1 MEFKSTNTQETE
13 KEVFFSRVLFCSLV
27 ILILASIIFTRLFY
41 LMVIESDDYKLR
53 SANNTI
59 RTQSV
64 PASRGLIFDRNGD
77 ILASNQPVF
86 QLEMIPEQV
95 IDINKTLEN
104 LAELQLISKD
114 NFSEINKRIERNLQF
129 KSIVLK
135 RNLDDREVAIF
146 ANNRINFKGI
156 DIKSRLSRHYPKGE
170 AFAHALG
177 YVGSISSGDYSRFDP
192 GFYTGK
198 EQIGKTSI
206 ERNFESYLR
215 GQPGIQKLLVNV
227 RGRVMGTIDQDPFQP
242 GNNLTLTI
250 DSDLQEVAYKAM
262 GDQKGA
268 VVILDASNG
277 EILVMVSTPSFDPNQ
292 LSLGL
297 TQDEFN
303 AFTRNKKKPLFNRAI
318 AGQYPPGSTIKPM
331 IALGALE
338 MGIVEPELYM
348 PCEGKFLL
356 PNYSRPF
363 NDWATHGSVNVVRAI
378 QASCD
383 VYFYEVANEMG
394 IEKMSL
400 FLKKFNLGAPT
411 EIDIN
416 PEKNGVVPN
425 REWKRNNF
433 SSREN
438 QSWYQ
443 GETII
448 AGIGQG
454 YMLATPLQLAV
465 ATAIVAN
472 RGSAHKPHLLKA
484 IENTKTGE
492 LQYIGSEKI
501 NYLEDI
507 KEENWDLVHQGMVAV
522 VNERRGTAYGVFPDN
537 SPIAGKTGSSQVFS
551 IDRSTSD
558 KEVPLDLR
566 DHGLFV
572 GYAPLDKPE
581 IIVSIIV
588 ENGGGGRVSAAPV
601 AEKIFNSYLGRT
613 ITNAD

>member
-1 MEFKSTNTQETE
+1 MEFKSSNTQQTE

-77 ILASNQPVF
+77 ILASNEPVF

-170 AFAHALG
+170 AFAHTLG

-348 PCEGKFLL
+348 PCEGKFFL
-356 PNYSRPF
+356 PNYSRAF
-363 NDWATHGSVNVVRAI
+363 NDWETHGSVNVVRAI

-492 LQYIGSEKI
+492 FQYIGSEKI
-501 NYLEDI
+501 NYLEAI

-558 KEVPLDLR
+558 KEVPLELR

>member
-41 LMVIESDDYKLR
+41 LMVVESDDYKLR

-59 RTQSV
+59 RTQSL
-64 PASRGLIFDRNGD
+64 PASRGLIFDRNGG

-104 LAELQLISKD
+104 LAELELISKD

-170 AFAHALG
+170 AFAHTLG

-227 RGRVMGTIDQDPFQP
+227 RGRVMETIDQDPFQP

-454 YMLATPLQLAV
+454 YMLATPLQLAI

-501 NYLEDI
+501 NYLEGI

-551 IDRSTSD
+551 IDRSTSE
-558 KEVPLDLR
+558 KEVPLELR

>member
-1 MEFKSTNTQETE
+1 MEFKSSNTQQTE

-77 ILASNQPVF
+77 ILASNEPVF

-170 AFAHALG
+170 AFAHTLG

-215 GQPGIQKLLVNV
+215 GEPGIQKLLVNV
-227 RGRVMGTIDQDPFQP
+227 RGRVMETIDQDPFQP

-551 IDRSTSD
+551 IDRSTSE
-558 KEVPLDLR
+558 KEVPLELR

>member
-1 MEFKSTNTQETE
+1 MKFKSSNTQETE
-13 KEVFFSRVLFCSLV
+13 KEVFFSRILFCSLV
-27 ILILASIIFTRLFY
+27 ILVLASIIFTRLFY

-53 SANNTI
+53 SVNNTI

-95 IDINKTLEN
+95 PDINKTLQN
-104 LAELQLISKD
+104 LTEIGLISKNNID
-114 NFSEINKRIERNLQF
+114 EIKKRIQRNLQF

-156 DIKSRLSRHYPKGE
+156 DIKSRLSRYYPKGE
-170 AFAHALG
+170 AFAHTLG
-177 YVGSISSGDYSRFDP
+177 YVGSISSTDYSRFDP
-192 GFYTGK
+192 SFYTGK

-206 ERNFESYLR
+206 ERNFEPYLR

-227 RGRVMGTIDQDPFQP
+227 RGRVMETIGQDAFQP

-250 DSDLQEVAYKAM
+250 DSDLQEIAYKAM
-262 GDQKGA
+262 EGQKGA

-292 LSLGL
+292 LSLGI
-297 TQDEFN
+297 TQNEFN
-303 AFTRNKKKPLFNRAI
+303 AFTRNKDKPLFNRAI

-331 IALGALE
+331 LALGALE

-400 FLKKFNLGAPT
+400 FLKKFNLGSPT

-472 RGSAHKPHLLKA
+472 RGIAHKPHLLKA

-492 LQYIGSEKI
+492 FQYIESEKI
-501 NYLEDI
+501 NHLEDI
-507 KEENWDLVHQGMVAV
+507 KEEHWDLVHQGMIAV

-551 IDRSTSD
+551 IDRSSD
-558 KEVPLDLR
+558 KEVPLELR

-572 GYAPLDKPE
+572 GYTPLDKPE

-601 AEKIFNSYLGRT
+601 AEKIFNSYIGRT
-613 ITNAD
+613 TTNAD

>member
-77 ILASNQPVF
+77 ILASNEPVF

-95 IDINKTLEN
+95 KDINKTLEN

-170 AFAHALG
+170 AFAHTLG

-227 RGRVMGTIDQDPFQP
+227 RGRVMETIDQDPFQP

-492 LQYIGSEKI
+492 FQYIGSEKI

-507 KEENWDLVHQGMVAV
+507 KEENWDLVHEGMVAV
-522 VNERRGTAYGVFPDN
+522 VNEQRGTAYGVFPDN

-551 IDRSTSD
+551 IDRSTSE
-558 KEVPLDLR
+558 KEVPLELR

-601 AEKIFNSYLGRT
+601 AEQIFNSYLGRT

>member
-1 MEFKSTNTQETE
+1 MKFKSSNTQETE
-13 KEVFFSRVLFCSLV
+13 KEVFFSRILFCSLV

-53 SANNTI
+53 SVNNTI

-95 IDINKTLEN
+95 PDINKTLQN
-104 LAELQLISKD
+104 LTEIGLISKNNID
-114 NFSEINKRIERNLQF
+114 EIKKRIQRNLQF

-156 DIKSRLSRHYPKGE
+156 DIKSRLSRYYPKGE
-170 AFAHALG
+170 AFAHTLG
-177 YVGSISSGDYSRFDP
+177 YVGSISSTDYSRFDP
-192 GFYTGK
+192 SFYTGK

-206 ERNFESYLR
+206 ERNFEQYLR

-227 RGRVMGTIDQDPFQP
+227 RGRVMETIDQDAFQP

-250 DSDLQEVAYKAM
+250 DSDLQEIAYKAM
-262 GDQKGA
+262 EGQKGA

-292 LSLGL
+292 LSLGI
-297 TQDEFN
+297 TQNEFN
-303 AFTRNKKKPLFNRAI
+303 AFTRNKDKPLFNRAI

-331 IALGALE
+331 LALGALE

-400 FLKKFNLGAPT
+400 FLKKFNLGSPT
-411 EIDIN
+411 EIDID

-425 REWKRNNF
+425 SEWKRNNF

-472 RGSAHKPHLLKA
+472 RGIAHKPHLLKA

-492 LQYIGSEKI
+492 FQYIESEKI
-501 NYLEDI
+501 NHLEDI
-507 KEENWDLVHQGMVAV
+507 KEENWDLVHQGMIAV

-551 IDRSTSD
+551 IDRSSD
-558 KEVPLDLR
+558 KEVPPELR

-572 GYAPLDKPE
+572 GYTPLDKPE

-601 AEKIFNSYLGRT
+601 AEKIFNSYIERT
-613 ITNAD
+613 TTNAD

>member
-1 MEFKSTNTQETE
+1 MKFKSSNTQETE
-13 KEVFFSRVLFCSLV
+13 KEVFFSRILFCSLV

-41 LMVIESDDYKLR
+41 LMVIESDDYRLR

-59 RTQSV
+59 RTQSL

-95 IDINKTLEN
+95 PDINKTLEN
-104 LAELQLISKD
+104 LTEIGLISKNNID
-114 NFSEINKRIERNLQF
+114 EIKKRIQRNLQF

-135 RNLDDREVAIF
+135 RNLDDKEVAIF

-156 DIKSRLSRHYPKGE
+156 DIKSRLSRYYPKGE
-170 AFAHALG
+170 AFAHTLG
-177 YVGSISSGDYSRFDP
+177 YVGSISSADYSRFDP
-192 GFYTGK
+192 SFYTGK

-206 ERNFESYLR
+206 ERNFEPYLR

-227 RGRVMGTIDQDPFQP
+227 RGRVMETIGQDAFQP

-262 GDQKGA
+262 EGQKGA
-268 VVILDASNG
+268 VVILDAANG

-292 LSLGL
+292 LSLGI
-297 TQDEFN
+297 TQNEFN
-303 AFTRNKKKPLFNRAI
+303 AFTRNKDKPLFNRAI

-331 IALGALE
+331 LALGALE

-400 FLKKFNLGAPT
+400 FLKKFNLGSPT
-411 EIDIN
+411 EIDID

-425 REWKRNNF
+425 SEWKRNNF

-472 RGSAHKPHLLKA
+472 RGIAHKPHLLKA

-492 LQYIGSEKI
+492 FQYIESEKI
-501 NYLEDI
+501 NHLEDI
-507 KEENWDLVHQGMVAV
+507 KEENWDLVHQGMIAV

-551 IDRSTSD
+551 IDRSSD
-558 KEVPLDLR
+558 KEVPPELR

-572 GYAPLDKPE
+572 GYTPLDKPE

-601 AEKIFNSYLGRT
+601 AEKIFNSYIGRT
-613 ITNAD
+613 TTNAD

>member
-77 ILASNQPVF
+77 ILASNEPVF

-104 LAELQLISKD
+104 LAELELISKD

-170 AFAHALG
+170 AFAHTLG

-227 RGRVMGTIDQDPFQP
+227 RGRVMETIDQDPFQP

-250 DSDLQEVAYKAM
+250 DSDLQEVAHKAM

-268 VVILDASNG
+268 VVILVASNG

-297 TQDEFN
+297 SQDEFN

-501 NYLEDI
+501 NYLEGI

-551 IDRSTSD
+551 IDRSTSE
-558 KEVPLDLR
+558 KEVPLELR

>member
-95 IDINKTLEN
+95 IDINKTLQN

-170 AFAHALG
+170 AFAHTLG

-227 RGRVMGTIDQDPFQP
+227 RGRVMETIDQDPFQP

-501 NYLEDI
+501 NYLEGI

-551 IDRSTSD
+551 IDRSTSE
-558 KEVPLDLR
+558 KEVPLELR

>member
-1 MEFKSTNTQETE
+1 MEFKSSNTQQTE

-95 IDINKTLEN
+95 IDINKTLQN
-104 LAELQLISKD
+104 LAELELISKD
-114 NFSEINKRIERNLQF
+114 NFSEINKRIERNVQF

-170 AFAHALG
+170 AFAHTLG

-227 RGRVMGTIDQDPFQP
+227 RGRVMETIDQDPFQP

-262 GDQKGA
+262 GEQKGA

-522 VNERRGTAYGVFPDN
+522 INERRGTAYGVFPDN

-558 KEVPLDLR
+558 KEVPLELR

>member
-1 MEFKSTNTQETE
+1 MEFKSSNAQQTE

-77 ILASNQPVF
+77 ILASNEPVF

-104 LAELQLISKD
+104 LAELDLISKD

-170 AFAHALG
+170 AFAHTLG

-297 TQDEFN
+297 TQDEFK

-472 RGSAHKPHLLKA
+472 RGSAYKPHLLKA

-558 KEVPLDLR
+558 KEVPLELR

-601 AEKIFNSYLGRT
+601 AEQIFNSYLGRT

>member
-1 MEFKSTNTQETE
+1 MEFKSSNTQQTE

-170 AFAHALG
+170 AFAHTLG

-227 RGRVMGTIDQDPFQP
+227 RGRVMETIDQDPFQP

-250 DSDLQEVAYKAM
+250 DSDLQEVAHKAM

-492 LQYIGSEKI
+492 FQYIGSEKI

-558 KEVPLDLR
+558 KEVPLELR

>member
-77 ILASNQPVF
+77 ILASNEPVF

-227 RGRVMGTIDQDPFQP
+227 RGRVMETIDQDPFQP

-501 NYLEDI
+501 NYLEGI

-551 IDRSTSD
+551 IDRSTSE
-558 KEVPLDLR
+558 KEVPLELR

>member
-95 IDINKTLEN
+95 IDINKTLQN

-170 AFAHALG
+170 AFAHTLG

-227 RGRVMGTIDQDPFQP
+227 RGRVMETIDQDPFQP

-250 DSDLQEVAYKAM
+250 DSDLQEVAHKAM

-501 NYLEDI
+501 NYLEGI

-551 IDRSTSD
+551 IDRSTSE
-558 KEVPLDLR
+558 KEVPLELR

>member
-77 ILASNQPVF
+77 ILASNEPVF

-170 AFAHALG
+170 AFAHTLG

-227 RGRVMGTIDQDPFQP
+227 RGRVMETIDQDPFQP

-484 IENTKTGE
+484 IENTQTGE
-492 LQYIGSEKI
+492 FQYIGSEKI
-501 NYLEDI
+501 NYLDGI

-551 IDRSTSD
+551 IDRSTSE
-558 KEVPLDLR
+558 KEVPLELR

>member
-1 MEFKSTNTQETE
+1 MEFKSSNTQQTE

-77 ILASNQPVF
+77 ILASNEPVF

-170 AFAHALG
+170 AFAHTLG

-227 RGRVMGTIDQDPFQP
+227 RGRVMETIDQDPFQP
-242 GNNLTLTI
+242 GNNLILTI

-484 IENTKTGE
+484 IENTQTGE
-492 LQYIGSEKI
+492 FQYIGSEKI

-558 KEVPLDLR
+558 KEVPLELR

>member
-77 ILASNQPVF
+77 ILASNEPVF

-95 IDINKTLEN
+95 KDINKTLEN

-170 AFAHALG
+170 AFAHTLG

-227 RGRVMGTIDQDPFQP
+227 RGRVMETIDQDPFQP

-558 KEVPLDLR
+558 KEVPLELR

>member
-1 MEFKSTNTQETE
+1 MEFKSSNTQETE

-77 ILASNQPVF
+77 ILASNEPVF

-227 RGRVMGTIDQDPFQP
+227 RGRVMETIDQDPFQP

-348 PCEGKFLL
+348 PCEGKFFL
-356 PNYSRPF
+356 PNYSRAF

-501 NYLEDI
+501 NYLEGI

-558 KEVPLDLR
+558 KEVPLELR

>member
-77 ILASNQPVF
+77 ILASNEPVF

-95 IDINKTLEN
+95 IDINKTLQK

-170 AFAHALG
+170 AFAHTLG

-227 RGRVMGTIDQDPFQP
+227 RGRVMETIDQDPFQP

-492 LQYIGSEKI
+492 LQYIESEKI

-551 IDRSTSD
+551 IDRSTSE
-558 KEVPLDLR
+558 KEVPLELR

>member
-77 ILASNQPVF
+77 ILASNEPVF

-170 AFAHALG
+170 AFAHTLG

-227 RGRVMGTIDQDPFQP
+227 RGRVMETIDQDPFQP
-242 GNNLTLTI
+242 GNNLILTI

-558 KEVPLDLR
+558 KEVPLELR

>member
-1 MEFKSTNTQETE
+1 MEFKSSNTQQTE

-77 ILASNQPVF
+77 ILASNEPVF

-170 AFAHALG
+170 AFAHTLG

-227 RGRVMGTIDQDPFQP
+227 RGRVMETIDQDPFQP
-242 GNNLTLTI
+242 GNNLILTI

-277 EILVMVSTPSFDPNQ
+277 EILVMVSTPSFDTNQ

-492 LQYIGSEKI
+492 FQYIGSEKI

-558 KEVPLDLR
+558 KEVPLELR

>member
-1 MEFKSTNTQETE
+1 MEFKSSNTQQTE

-170 AFAHALG
+170 AFAHTLG

-227 RGRVMGTIDQDPFQP
+227 RGRVMETIDQDPFQP

-501 NYLEDI
+501 NYLEGI

-558 KEVPLDLR
+558 KEVPLELR

>member
-77 ILASNQPVF
+77 ILASNEPVF

-95 IDINKTLEN
+95 IDINKTLQK

-170 AFAHALG
+170 AFAHTLG

-227 RGRVMGTIDQDPFQP
+227 RGRVMETIDQDPFQP

-551 IDRSTSD
+551 IDRSTSE
-558 KEVPLDLR
+558 KEVPLELR

>member
-1 MEFKSTNTQETE
+1 MKFKSSNTQETE
-13 KEVFFSRVLFCSLV
+13 KEVFFSRILFCSLV

-53 SANNTI
+53 SVNNTI

-95 IDINKTLEN
+95 PDINKTLQN
-104 LAELQLISKD
+104 LTEIGLISKNNID
-114 NFSEINKRIERNLQF
+114 EIKKRIQRNLQF

-156 DIKSRLSRHYPKGE
+156 DIKSRLSRYYPKGE
-170 AFAHALG
+170 AFAHTLG
-177 YVGSISSGDYSRFDP
+177 YVGSISSTDYSRFDP
-192 GFYTGK
+192 SFYTGK

-206 ERNFESYLR
+206 ERNFEPYLR

-227 RGRVMGTIDQDPFQP
+227 RGRVMETIDQDAFQP

-250 DSDLQEVAYKAM
+250 DSDLQEIAYKAM
-262 GDQKGA
+262 EGQKGA

-292 LSLGL
+292 LSLGI
-297 TQDEFN
+297 TQNEFN
-303 AFTRNKKKPLFNRAI
+303 AFTRNKDKPLFNRAI

-331 IALGALE
+331 LALGALE

-400 FLKKFNLGAPT
+400 FLKKFNLGSPT
-411 EIDIN
+411 EIDID

-425 REWKRNNF
+425 SEWKRNNF

-472 RGSAHKPHLLKA
+472 RGIAHKPHLLKA

-492 LQYIGSEKI
+492 FQYIESEKI
-501 NYLEDI
+501 NHLEDI

-551 IDRSTSD
+551 IDRSSD
-558 KEVPLDLR
+558 KEVPPELR

-572 GYAPLDKPE
+572 GYTPLDKPE

-601 AEKIFNSYLGRT
+601 AEKIFNSYIGRT
-613 ITNAD
+613 TTNAD

>member
-53 SANNTI
+53 SVNNTI

-77 ILASNQPVF
+77 ILASNEPVF

-170 AFAHALG
+170 AFAHTLG

-227 RGRVMGTIDQDPFQP
+227 RGRVMETIDQDPFQP

-492 LQYIGSEKI
+492 FQYIGSEKI

-551 IDRSTSD
+551 IDRSTSE
-558 KEVPLDLR
+558 KEVPLELR

-601 AEKIFNSYLGRT
+601 AEKIFNSYLERT

>member
-1 MEFKSTNTQETE
+1 MEFKSSNTQEKE

-41 LMVIESDDYKLR
+41 LMVVESDDYKLR
-53 SANNTI
+53 SVNNTI
-59 RTQSV
+59 RTQSL

-95 IDINKTLEN
+95 IDINKTLQN
-104 LAELQLISKD
+104 LAELELISKD

-170 AFAHALG
+170 AFAHTLG

-227 RGRVMGTIDQDPFQP
+227 RGRVMETIDQDPFQP

-262 GDQKGA
+262 GGQKGA

-501 NYLEDI
+501 NYLEGI

-551 IDRSTSD
+551 IDRSTSE
-558 KEVPLDLR
+558 KEVPLELR

-601 AEKIFNSYLGRT
+601 AEQIFNSYLGRT